1 MSQNIK
7 QIYDSS
13 PATSMAATDLLYL
26 GRSPYGVDDDFA
38 ITWANMQLSISQVG
52 TIVTGAWHGTL
63 VGTAYGGTGVASVT
77 TSPTASSFAGWDA
90 NSNLSANN
98 FISGYATTATAAAT
112 TTLLVGSAQ
121 LQYFTGSTTQT
132 VKMPVT
138 STLAL
143 GQSWTFVN
151 NSSGVVTVQSSGSNT
166 IQAMA
171 ANTSMTVTCILTS
184 GTTAASW
191 NSNYSSDIAGVTSI
205 TGTANQVIASSAT
218 GDITLSLPQDIG
230 TTSSVNFGSVTTG
243 AGSFI
248 SGVNVINGF
257 ATTATA
263 AATTTLTVSSKGIQE
278 FTGSTTQTV
287 VFPVTST
294 LTAGQTYRIINN
306 SSGNVTLQS
315 SGANTIL
322 VMAANTEADVVC
334 VLTSG
339 TSAASWNA
347 SYVYDAGAGVLSI
360 TGTANQVIAS
370 ASTGDITLSLPQ
382 SIATTS
388 DVTFGSVTFSPNT
401 KGIVGTPTND
411 SAGTGY
417 VGEYVTA
424 TKSFAAPVSL
434 TSDTPAD
441 VISISLTAGDWD
453 VWGVARFIG
462 GATTV
467 VSYLT
472 SWISTTSATNP
483 GRDLIVQIPFP
494 GSGTA
499 VFSADYSFAVAAYR
513 LSLSGTTTVYLSSQ
527 SGFSVSTCTAFG
539 LIQARRRR

>member
-205 TGTANQVIASSAT
+205 TGTANQVIASAST
-218 GDITLSLPQDIG
+218 GDITLSLPQSIA
-230 TTSSVNFGSVTTG
+230 TTSDVTFNSLTTTASVT
-243 AGSFI
+243 AGI
-248 SGVNVINGF
+248 NLINGF

-263 AATTTLTVSSKGIQE
+263 AGTTTLTASSKGIQE

-322 VMAANTEADVVC
+322 VMAANTEADVIC

-339 TSAASWNA
+339 TTAASWNA